1 LLSPDRNQLLA
12 RLDQLRQH
20 LDARLR
26 QALGRTRE
34 RLAWLARRLRQ
45 CDPGRRLQQQNQR
58 LDELQQRLVRA
69 WSHTGAR
76 RQSRLESL
84 QARLRHHSPQQQLQ
98 RLDAFSARLAQ
109 RLEYCIN
116 IQLSAQR
123 EKLAVVSRALDAISP
138 LATLQR
144 GYSITLAAATGR
156 VVRSTGE
163 AAVGDI
169 LETCL
174 ASGHILSQ
182 VSEVKNS

>member
-12 RLDQLRQH
+12 RLEQLRQH

-26 QALGRTRE
+26 QALGRARE
-34 RLAWLARRLRQ
+34 RLAWLTRRLRQ

-69 WSHTGAR
+69 WSHAAAR

-98 RLDAFSARLAQ
+98 RLDALSARLAQ

-144 GYSITLAAATGR
+144 GYSITLARATGR
-156 VVRSTGE
+156 VVRGASET
-163 AAVGDI
+163 AVGDI

-174 ASGHILSQ
+174 ASGRILSQ